1 MAGPRLQEFR
11 ISLDDADL
19 RRCEEAG
26 IAPGELVTST
36 VRAAIAALAAPIA
49 PVAAEESA
57 GSESDDA
64 VAGGVEEES
73 AGGES

>member
-36 VRAAIAALAAPIA
+36 VRAAIAALAPAS
-49 PVAAEESA
+49 AAISTSVSPRSIVFRSA
-57 GSESDDA
+57 TT
-64 VAGGVEEES
+64 
-73 AGGES
+73 